1 MCGEID
7 DEGSAKSG
15 AEAELLQRF
24 LLRGGALLAR
34 RVADDGMAGDGMNA
48 YLDALFADVI
58 KRCVDDVQSA
68 TGVDAMRRLAM
79 QSVVLARAAGFLA
92 GHVPLNDDPLRRVIE
107 ATMLG
112 YGEADP
118 APRQVTDGHGH
129 THS

>member
-34 RVADDGMAGDGMNA
+34 PPAGEGMNA

-68 TGVDAMRRLAM
+68 SGADAARRLAL

-92 GHVPLNDDPLRRVIE
+92 GHAPLNDDPLRRVIE

-118 APRQVTDGHGH
+118 APRQVGDGHR
-129 THS
+129 HSH

>member
-68 TGVDAMRRLAM
+68 TGADAARRLAL

-92 GHVPLNDDPLRRVIE
+92 GHAALNDDPLRRVIE

-118 APRQVTDGHGH
+118 APRQVGDEHR
-129 THS
+129 HSH

>member
-68 TGVDAMRRLAM
+68 TGADAARRLAL

-92 GHVPLNDDPLRRVIE
+92 GHAALNDDPLRRVIE

-112 YGEADP
+112 YGEADA
-118 APRQVTDGHGH
+118 APRQLADGHR
-129 THS
+129 HSH